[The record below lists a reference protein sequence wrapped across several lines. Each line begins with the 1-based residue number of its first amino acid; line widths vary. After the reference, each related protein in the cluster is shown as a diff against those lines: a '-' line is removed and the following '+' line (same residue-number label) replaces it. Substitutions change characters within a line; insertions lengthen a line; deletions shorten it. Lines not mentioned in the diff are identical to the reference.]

1 MMPALNNA
9 IKVICFSRDSIK
21 LWFYL
26 NILVGMLL
34 KGIWKGFFFFFDVW
48 YVLLLLTK
56 AIWVK
61 SNILTHNIFK
71 WITQCETDITM
82 DLRFFFSWQQW
93 VEMRD
98 IVVFCY

>member
-1 MMPALNNA
+1 MVLSKYSSGNV
-9 IKVICFSRDSIK
+9 IKR
-21 LWFYL
+21 YL
-26 NILVGMLL
+26 ERL
-34 KGIWKGFFFFFDVW
+34 FFFDVW